1 MRPRDRRTPSRPGH
15 STLSSARRPE
25 APRRRVRRRIFCG
38 LFDEEIMSKVHF
50 LPASVADVAG
60 AMAWVDKQQLHAF
73 L

>member
-1 MRPRDRRTPSRPGH
+1 MLRACGAQTRGAAP
-15 STLSSARRPE
+15 
-25 APRRRVRRRIFCG
+25 PRRRVRRRIFCG

-60 AMAWVDKQQLHAF
+60 AMAWVVKQQLHGF